1 MSTAPTEAEV
11 ERAKAQVKASLLLGL
26 DGTTQVAEDIG
37 RQIVTA
43 GKRLTP
49 AETEAL
55 VDAVSTSDVQ
65 RVAQKYLWDRDVRRV
80 PRGSRLTP
88 AQIAIAALGRTEG
101 CVTRP
106 GRSSLTDA
114 VCSSTLV
121 RSLRVLRF
129 ANDDRHSQRHVQLA
143 VRSRRR

>member
-65 RVAQKYLWDRDVRRV
+65 RVAQKYLWDRDVRHF
-80 PRGSRLTP
+80 RLRAETD
-88 AQIAIAALGRTEG
+88 AWADRHCCARTDGGVRRSAGRWLLI
-101 CVTRP
+101 R
-106 GRSSLTDA
+106 A

-121 RSLRVLRF
+121 RSLRVLGF
-129 ANDDRHSQRHVQLA
+129 ADDDRHSQRHVQLA